1 MVNWG
6 DIARQV
12 ILEDNGN
19 DEQEK
24 ASVQGEQEVDTLTEL
39 SDRIAD
45 AERSLRCHVA
55 VPGQIVP
62 GSAMTVGIHLCAIQ
76 QVMYADGFQGG
87 RRKAKRKLSDLGGG
101 FLTSRH
107 AMRLLNERIEKDT
120 AKENE
125 QEEQAVLHRHLV
137 NGLIRQGLLTAGAA
151 IPKRVTMPQCAAL
164 AQKLGLRDQLKAYQ
178 KKKEKMIFLKQQL
191 DRQSNNTE

>member
-12 ILEDNGN
+12 ILEDSGN

-24 ASVQGEQEVDTLTEL
+24 ASVQEEQEVGTLTEV
-39 SDRIAD
+39 SARIAN
-45 AERSLRCHVA
+45 AERSLRSHVA
-55 VPGQIVP
+55 VPGQKVP
-62 GSAMTVGIHLCAIQ
+62 GSAMTVEIHLCAIQ
-76 QVMYADGFQGG
+76 QVLNQDGSQGG

-107 AMRLLNERIEKDT
+107 AMRLLNERVEKDT

-125 QEEQAVLHRHLV
+125 QEEQVVLHRHLV

-151 IPKRVTMPQCAAL
+151 IPKRVTMPQCADL
-164 AQKLGLRDQLKAYQ
+164 AQKLGVRDQLKAYQ

-191 DRQSNNTE
+191 EIQSNNAD